1 MGTSSRSHAK
11 FAIAIVGLAFIGA
24 LVGAAVGDASYP
36 TNDDFTGDVLVTRGE
51 YEWIGGIIGFVR
63 GASLGLVVWVG
74 WLLQR
79 WLAGRRS
86 HPRSVHLIRHRRG
99 GWPPR
104 GEVG

>member
-1 MGTSSRSHAK
+1 MGTSSRSNWE
-11 FAIAIVGLAFIGA
+11 FALATVGLAFIGA
-24 LVGAAVGDASYP
+24 LIGAAVGDASYP
-36 TNDDFTGDVLVTRGE
+36 ANGDFTGDVLVTRGA
-51 YEWIGGIIGFVR
+51 YEWIGGITGFVL

-86 HPRSVHLIRHRRG
+86 HARNVHLIRHRRG
-99 GWPPR
+99 GRPPR